1 MTTEN
6 YSIIG
11 LKDLLNDLE
20 NLSTCLM
27 TLTTVPEHINSSAF
41 DQLQEDQY
49 ALIQTING
57 YATALN
63 AIDSGNLPD

>member
-27 TLTTVPEHINSSAF
+27 TLPERHIDATAYG
-41 DQLQEDQY
+41 QLVEDQY
-49 ALIQTING
+49 ALIQTINC
-57 YATALN
+57 YASMLSSFKPMDLTK
-63 AIDSGNLPD
+63 

>member
-1 MTTEN
+1 MTIEN

-27 TLTTVPEHINSSAF
+27 TLPEKHVDATAYG
-41 DQLQEDQY
+41 QLMEDQY

-57 YATALN
+57 YATMLQ
-63 AIDSGNLPD
+63 AIQSGNLPN